1 MDEKKKKIVIWSV
14 IGGSVLLLGIVLFCF
29 ISGTIIAT
37 LNGMNGNKSS
47 LQTTTNKPKPLKS
60 MEEPKPS
67 PPKETKFIPTV
78 SAQRLLEE
86 YQNNEVAA
94 DKIYANKRYRITGKI
109 ESITVTF
116 GTPEITLETNDFV
129 AGVVCNFDRSDK
141 ESLSYL
147 SKGQWVK
154 IEGDIDG
161 FMGGLSVIVNNCR
174 IVE

>member
-37 LNGMNGNKSS
+37 LNGMNTPKSS
-47 LQTTTNKPKPLKS
+47 ATSPIETKPPAPR
-60 MEEPKPS
+60 EEPKPS
-67 PPKETKFIPTV
+67 PPKETKIIPTV

-94 DKIYANKRYRITGKI
+94 DNKYANKRIRITGRI
-109 ESITVTF
+109 AQITVTF